1 MLQLMRGWRRE
12 AEGRMCVCM
21 GSLNGLWVFLLL
33 LFVYLKENTK
43 LRCGEF
49 GYVDERT

>member
-1 MLQLMRGWRRE
+1 M
-12 AEGRMCVCM
+12 AEGGGGEDVCM
-21 GSLNGLWVFLLL
+21 YGKLKWTMGFLLL

>member
-1 MLQLMRGWRRE
+1 MYGKLKWT
-12 AEGRMCVCM
+12 M
-21 GSLNGLWVFLLL
+21 GFLL